1 MLADEALDI
10 RDLAVGAGS
19 KRAWRGV
26 GFIGG
31 GGASGPA

>member
-1 MLADEALDI
+1 MLADEAPDTI
-10 RDLAVGAGS
+10 RDLAVGAAH
-19 KRAWRGV
+19 RAWRGV